1 MSRPARARDS
11 VLEAYERLLIEE
23 GPRGATME
31 ATAAAAGVSKGGLL
45 YHFASKEALEKG
57 LLERMEALA
66 ALDLEEMSAA
76 PEGLIAA
83 FLRTSVMDGS
93 PIDRAL
99 IAGSKLAQTAS
110 PLATEALRRV
120 RELWAGALRPHAR
133 DETAVAARAAR
144 LRRPL
149 LQQRARH
156 RRRPGADPGGRRD
169 GRAHRARR
177 ARRERVTPHAS
188 VISI

>member
-133 DETAVAARAAR
+133 DETAVQLVLLVCDGLYFNNALGTGAVPGPIPEGAEMDALIALVERAAS
-144 LRRPL
+144 
-149 LQQRARH
+149 A
-156 RRRPGADPGGRRD
+156 
-169 GRAHRARR
+169 
-177 ARRERVTPHAS
+177 
-188 VISI
+188 